1 MDTDQLTTRVADQLG
16 AQQRLLVAFSGGLD
30 SSVLLHLLAT
40 LRCQRPGMQLRA
52 LHVHHGLSAFAD
64 RWVEHCRRRCADWQI
79 PLTVTHVQ
87 VDARQGGIE
96 AAARAARYAAFS
108 AALTEGEALLTAQ
121 HLDDQSE
128 TFLLAL
134 KRGSGPAGLSAMAA
148 RATLGEHL
156 LLRPLLGCS
165 RQTLESYAQRHALT
179 WIDDDSNQDTR
190 FDRNFLRLQVLPQ
203 LNQRWPHFASA
214 VARSAGLCAEQEQ
227 LLDELLAEPLQSLL
241 AADRSLAIDGL
252 TDCSPVRRF
261 ALLRRWIALFNVTMP
276 AREQLQRLWDEVA
289 LSREDAE
296 PQLQLGAYQIRRF
309 RGRLHLLPPLAALR
323 DVHLPWQPD
332 QPLTLPDGLGQLVAG
347 EGDLALR
354 APQPSQ
360 QISIRFGGVQ
370 GAVRIV
376 GRVHSRPIK
385 KLWQELGIPPW
396 QRERIPLIYYD
407 EQLIAA
413 LGVFVC
419 EAGQVPEG
427 ERPWRLRWEKNHNR
441 EEQ

>member
-1 MDTDQLTTRVADQLG
+1 MNTDQLTTRVADQLG

-30 SSVLLHLLAT
+30 SSVLLHVLAA
-40 LRCQRPGMQLRA
+40 LRRQRPVLQLRA

-64 RWVEHCRRRCADWQI
+64 HWVEHCRSRCADWQI

-148 RATLGEHL
+148 RAALGEHL

-261 ALLRRWIALFNVTMP
+261 ALLRRWISLFNVTMP
-276 AREQLQRLWDEVA
+276 AREQLQRLWEEVA

-323 DVHLPWQPD
+323 NVHLPWQPD
-332 QPLTLPDGLGQLVAG
+332 QPLTLPDGLGQLIAG
-347 EGDLALR
+347 EGELVLR

-360 QISIRFGGVQ
+360 QVSVRFGGVQ

-376 GRVHSRPIK
+376 GRAHSRPIK

-427 ERPWRLRWEKNHNR
+427 ERPWRLRWEKNHNS

>member
-1 MDTDQLTTRVADQLG
+1 
-16 AQQRLLVAFSGGLD
+16 
-30 SSVLLHLLAT
+30 
-40 LRCQRPGMQLRA
+40 
-52 LHVHHGLSAFAD
+52 
-64 RWVEHCRRRCADWQI
+64 
-79 PLTVTHVQ
+79 
-87 VDARQGGIE
+87 
-96 AAARAARYAAFS
+96 
-108 AALTEGEALLTAQ
+108 TAQ

-148 RATLGEHL
+148 RATLDDHL

-165 RQTLESYAQRHALT
+165 RQALESYAQRHGLT

-214 VARSAGLCAEQEQ
+214 VARSASLCAEQEQ

-252 TDCSPVRRF
+252 TACSPVRRF
-261 ALLRRWIALFNVTMP
+261 ALLRRWIALFDVSMP
-276 AREQLQRLWDEVA
+276 AREQLQRLWAEVA

-332 QPLTLPDGLGQLVAG
+332 QPLTLPDGLGQLIAG
-347 EGDLALR
+347 EGELALR

-360 QISIRFGGVQ
+360 QISVRFGGVQ
-370 GAVRIV
+370 GMVRIV

-441 EEQ
+441 EEH

>member
-1 MDTDQLTTRVADQLG
+1 MPQPLCRLAD
-16 AQQRLLVAFSGGLD
+16 
-30 SSVLLHLLAT
+30 
-40 LRCQRPGMQLRA
+40 
-52 LHVHHGLSAFAD
+52 
-64 RWVEHCRRRCADWQI
+64 

-108 AALTEGEALLTAQ
+108 TALTEGEALLTAQ

-148 RATLGEHL
+148 RAALGEHL

-227 LLDELLAEPLQSLL
+227 LLDELLAEPLQNLL

-261 ALLRRWIALFNVTMP
+261 ALLRRWIALFNVAMP
-276 AREQLQRLWDEVA
+276 AREQLQRLWEEVA

-296 PQLQLGAYQIRRF
+296 PQLQLGTYQIRRF

-332 QPLTLPDGLGQLVAG
+332 EPLALPDGLGWLVAG
-347 EGDLALR
+347 EGELALR

-360 QISIRFGGVQ
+360 RISIRFGGVQ
-370 GAVRIV
+370 GTVRIV
-376 GRVHSRPIK
+376 GRAHSRPIK
-385 KLWQELGIPPW
+385 TVAGAGYSAL
-396 QRERIPLIYYD
+396 
-407 EQLIAA
+407 AA
-413 LGVFVC
+413 
-419 EAGQVPEG
+419 
-427 ERPWRLRWEKNHNR
+427 
-441 EEQ
+441 

>member
-1 MDTDQLTTRVADQLG
+1 MDTDQLTTQVADQLG

-40 LRCQRPGMQLRA
+40 LRRQRPALKLRA
-52 LHVHHGLSAFAD
+52 LHVHHGLSVFAD
-64 RWVEHCRRRCADWQI
+64 RWVEHCRRQCADWQV

-108 AALTEGEALLTAQ
+108 AALAEGEALLTAQ

-165 RQTLESYAQRHALT
+165 RQTLESYAQRHALS

-214 VARSAGLCAEQEQ
+214 VARSASLCAEQEQ

-252 TDCSPVRRF
+252 SDCSPVRRF

-276 AREQLQRLWDEVA
+276 AREQLQRLWEEVA

-323 DVHLPWQPD
+323 GVHLLWRPD
-332 QPLTLPDGLGQLVAG
+332 EPLTLPDGLGQLVAG

-354 APQPSQ
+354 APLLSQ

-376 GRVHSRPIK
+376 GRAHSRPIK

-396 QRERIPLIYYD
+396 QRDRIPLIYYD

-413 LGVFVC
+413 LGAFVC
-419 EAGQVPEG
+419 EAGQVAEG

>member
-1 MDTDQLTTRVADQLG
+1 
-16 AQQRLLVAFSGGLD
+16 
-30 SSVLLHLLAT
+30 
-40 LRCQRPGMQLRA
+40 
-52 LHVHHGLSAFAD
+52 
-64 RWVEHCRRRCADWQI
+64 
-79 PLTVTHVQ
+79 
-87 VDARQGGIE
+87 
-96 AAARAARYAAFS
+96 
-108 AALTEGEALLTAQ
+108 
-121 HLDDQSE
+121 
-128 TFLLAL
+128 FLLAL

-148 RATLGEHL
+148 RAALGEHL

-227 LLDELLAEPLQSLL
+227 LLDELLAEPLQNLL

-261 ALLRRWIALFNVTMP
+261 ALLRRWIALFNVAMP
-276 AREQLQRLWDEVA
+276 AREQLQRLWEEVA

-296 PQLQLGAYQIRRF
+296 PQLQLGTYQIRRF

-332 QPLTLPDGLGQLVAG
+332 EPLALPDGLGWLVAG
-347 EGDLALR
+347 EGELALR

-360 QISIRFGGVQ
+360 RISIRFGGVQ
-370 GAVRIV
+370 GTVRIV
-376 GRVHSRPIK
+376 GRAHSRPIK

-419 EAGQVPEG
+419 EAGLVPEG
-427 ERPWRLRWEKNHNR
+427 ERPWRLRWEKNHNS

>member
-1 MDTDQLTTRVADQLG
+1 MDTDQLTTQVADQLG

-30 SSVLLHLLAT
+30 SSVLLHLLAA
-40 LRCQRPGMQLRA
+40 LRRHRPALQLHA
-52 LHVHHGLSAFAD
+52 LHVHHGLSVFAD
-64 RWVEHCRRRCADWQI
+64 RWVEHCRSRCADWQV

-108 AALTEGEALLTAQ
+108 AALAEGEALLTAQ

-165 RQTLESYAQRHALT
+165 RQTLESYAQRHALS

-214 VARSAGLCAEQEQ
+214 VARSASLCAEQEQ

-276 AREQLQRLWDEVA
+276 AREQLQRLWEEVA

-323 DVHLPWQPD
+323 GVHLHWRPD

-354 APQPSQ
+354 APQPAQ
-360 QISIRFGGVQ
+360 RISIRFGGVQ

-376 GRVHSRPIK
+376 GRAHSRPIK

-396 QRERIPLIYYD
+396 QRDRIPLIYYD

-413 LGVFVC
+413 LGAFVC

-441 EEQ
+441 EEH

>member
-1 MDTDQLTTRVADQLG
+1 M
-16 AQQRLLVAFSGGLD
+16 
-30 SSVLLHLLAT
+30 
-40 LRCQRPGMQLRA
+40 
-52 LHVHHGLSAFAD
+52 
-64 RWVEHCRRRCADWQI
+64 
-79 PLTVTHVQ
+79 
-87 VDARQGGIE
+87 
-96 AAARAARYAAFS
+96 
-108 AALTEGEALLTAQ
+108 
-121 HLDDQSE
+121 
-128 TFLLAL
+128 AL

-148 RATLGEHL
+148 RAALGEHL

-227 LLDELLAEPLQSLL
+227 LLDELLAEPLQNLL

-261 ALLRRWIALFNVTMP
+261 ALLRRWIALFNVAMP
-276 AREQLQRLWDEVA
+276 AREQLQRLWEEVA

-296 PQLQLGAYQIRRF
+296 PQLQLGTYQIRRF

-332 QPLTLPDGLGQLVAG
+332 EPLALPDGLGWLVAG
-347 EGDLALR
+347 EGELALR

-360 QISIRFGGVQ
+360 RISIRFGGAQ
-370 GAVRIV
+370 GTVRIV
-376 GRVHSRPIK
+376 GRPFAADKNCGRSWVFRPGSVNASR
-385 KLWQELGIPPW
+385 
-396 QRERIPLIYYD
+396 
-407 EQLIAA
+407 
-413 LGVFVC
+413 
-419 EAGQVPEG
+419 
-427 ERPWRLRWEKNHNR
+427 
-441 EEQ
+441 